1 MNEYI
6 NGALSALDQV
16 LIGRDMLTGIAVAR
30 RHLLLA
36 LEAETERLP
45 EIEPIEGPTT
55 IQRFGGGRP
64 LVKGKPKKAKTTKA
78 QTRAKDLEA
87 VIANNG
93 RLPERDPN
101 GRGYKAQV
109 KVMGGTIFSQHV
121 ECSVCGAAPGYA
133 CKNVMGENVG
143 QYTLQRHEPRVAL
156 ARQRNYEAGTDR
168 FLDAV
173 GATTNESPP
182 PANEAQTR
190 WFPTGGQPEVT
201 SGAA

>member
-45 EIEPIEGPTT
+45 EIEPIEGPTE
-55 IQRFGGGRP
+55 RMRS
-64 LVKGKPKKAKTTKA
+64 VSDKPTTNAKRTYNKSGKTTKA
-78 QTRAKDLEA
+78 QTRAGDLEA
-87 VIANNG
+87 VIANGG
-93 RLPERDPN
+93 RLPERRPTD
-101 GRGYKAQV
+101 RGYGAQV
-109 KVMGGTIFSQHV
+109 KVMGGPLFSQHV

-133 CKNVMGENVG
+133 CKNVMGKNVG
-143 QYTLQRHEPRVAL
+143 QYTLQRHEPRVEL
-156 ARQRNYEAGTDR
+156 ARQRNAEAADDAMVDR
-168 FLDAV
+168 AV
-173 GATTNESPP
+173 GALKNANES
-182 PANEAQTR
+182 ATR

-201 SGAA
+201 GGAA